1 MEEVEP
7 HFFITVDRVNNID
20 TFEIQVEVKEGYYSD
35 EMGKMIALKKKVA
48 HEIQCVVGL
57 QPDIKLVEPRFL
69 QRSEGKAKRV
79 LDKRVFKN
87 D

>member
-1 MEEVEP
+1 
-7 HFFITVDRVNNID
+7 
-20 TFEIQVEVKEGYYSD
+20 

-48 HEIQCVVGL
+48 HEIQSVVGL

-69 QRSEGKAKRV
+69 ERSEGKVKRV